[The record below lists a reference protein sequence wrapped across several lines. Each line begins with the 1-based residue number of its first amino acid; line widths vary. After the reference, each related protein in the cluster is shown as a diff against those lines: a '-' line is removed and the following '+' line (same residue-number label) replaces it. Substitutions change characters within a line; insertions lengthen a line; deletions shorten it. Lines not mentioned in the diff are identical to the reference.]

1 MGRRSSAAMTEV
13 TLATFNI
20 HWGRGPVRGGLVPF
34 DVPAAC
40 ANLDAEVIVL
50 QESWA
55 PDDAPS
61 HHDATAAMLGWPA
74 AASASLGRSTLHP
87 LPEVIGPPGAVGV
100 GEGGWGVAVISRFP
114 ILRQRQI
121 DLPPLRLDKV
131 HRALLLVD
139 LDVDGSPLTVIGTHF
154 SHLEFGSVRHA
165 GPLRRSL
172 PAPDQAA
179 VLLGDMNMWG
189 WCLSAIAPAGWTRIG
204 SGKTW
209 PAHRP
214 ISRIDHVLCSDAVRE
229 VWSDVSAD
237 LGSDHRAV
245 RARIRIP

>member
-1 MGRRSSAAMTEV
+1 MTEV
-13 TLATFNI
+13 TLATFNV
-20 HWGRGPVRGGLVPF
+20 HWGRGSVRGGLVPF
-34 DVPAAC
+34 DVPTAC

-61 HHDATAAMLGWPA
+61 QHDAAAALLGWSVVA
-74 AASASLGRSTLHP
+74 ASLGRSTLHP
-87 LPEVIGPPGAVGV
+87 QPAVIGPPGSVGV
-100 GEGGWGVAVISRFP
+100 GEGEWGVAVLSRFP
-114 ILRQRQI
+114 ILRYRQI

-131 HRALLLVD
+131 RRVLLLVD

-154 SHLEFGSVRHA
+154 SHLEFGSVAHA

-172 PAPDQAA
+172 PASDQAA

-189 WCLSAIAPAGWTRIG
+189 WCLSAIAPPGWTRIG
-204 SGKTW
+204 SGNTW

-214 ISRIDHVLCSDAVRE
+214 ISRIDHMLCSEAVTE